1 MYTDELLSTQRNNIL
16 TSIVSKFESEKSEG
30 QSNLIPDPECLSV
43 SAVLVNFIARNKQ
56 FLSVKWAFKYCD
68 HVANS

>member
-1 MYTDELLSTQRNNIL
+1 MCTDKLLSTQRNNIL

-30 QSNLIPDPECLSV
+30 QSNLIPYPECLSV
-43 SAVLVNFIARNKQ
+43 SAVLDNFIARNKQ
-56 FLSVKWAFKYCD
+56 FFRVKWAFKYCD